1 MDVIMVYLIVRGL
14 EGISFDRLFTYYD
27 LPTRSDGYKLY
38 KKHCHLNIRKHFFSQ
53 RTINDWNSLPRDI
66 IESPNVVIF
75 NSKLDVYWQDFRF
88 KFLDS

>member
-14 EGISFDRLFTYYD
+14 EGISFDRLFTYCD
-27 LPTRSDGYKLY
+27 LPTRSNGYKLY
-38 KKHCHLNIRKHFFSQ
+38 KNHCHLNVRKHFFSQ

-66 IESPNVVIF
+66 IESPNVIIF
-75 NSKLDVYWQDFRF
+75 KSKLDVYWQDFRF